1 MYMKRYSISDITLM
15 TLLYQTGI
23 TQTISLPFLFLKSP
37 ELPET
42 NKFIDVF
49 HLIISKQLRTGPFH
63 PVMYFL
69 SKWKRLHELSYSQHI
84 FLVD

>member
-1 MYMKRYSISDITLM
+1 MYMKRNSISDITLM

-23 TQTISLPFLFLKSP
+23 TQTLSLPFLFLKSP
-37 ELPET
+37 ELPEM

-49 HLIISKQLRTGPFH
+49 HLITGPFH